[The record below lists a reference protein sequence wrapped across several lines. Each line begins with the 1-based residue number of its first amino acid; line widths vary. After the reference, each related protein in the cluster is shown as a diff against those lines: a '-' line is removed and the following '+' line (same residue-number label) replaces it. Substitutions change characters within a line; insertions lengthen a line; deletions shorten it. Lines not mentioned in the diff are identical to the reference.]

1 MIIDELKEIIS
12 QKMDIDID
20 SISEDSTL
28 EDLKIDSLDAVE
40 IIMDIEDKYDI
51 AIDSVD
57 DIKTVG
63 DIVKEVEKA
72 NK

>member
-1 MIIDELKEIIS
+1 MIIDELKKIIS
-12 QKMDIDID
+12 DKMDIDVSEIT
-20 SISEDSTL
+20 EDSTL

-51 AIDSVD
+51 AIDSID

-72 NK
+72 NN

>member
-1 MIIDELKEIIS
+1 MIIDELKAIIS
-12 QKMDIDID
+12 EKMDIDID
-20 SISEDSTL
+20 DITENSTL

-51 AIDSVD
+51 AIDSID

-63 DIVKEVEKA
+63 DIVKEVEKV
-72 NK
+72 NN

>member
-1 MIIDELKEIIS
+1 MIIDELKKIIS
-12 QKMDIDID
+12 EKMDIDTSDIT
-20 SISEDSTL
+20 ENSTL

-51 AIDSVD
+51 TIDSID
-57 DIKTVG
+57 NIKTVG

-72 NK
+72 NN

>member
-1 MIIDELKEIIS
+1 MIIDELKAIIS
-12 QKMDIDID
+12 EKMDIDID
-20 SISEDSTL
+20 DITENSTL

-51 AIDSVD
+51 AIDSID

-63 DIVKEVEKA
+63 DIANEVEKA
-72 NK
+72 NN